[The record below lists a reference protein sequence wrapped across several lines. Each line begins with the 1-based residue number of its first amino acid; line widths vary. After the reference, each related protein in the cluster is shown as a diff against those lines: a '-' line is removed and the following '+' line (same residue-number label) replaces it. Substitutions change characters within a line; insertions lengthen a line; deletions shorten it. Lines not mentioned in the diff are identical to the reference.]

1 MNPSEITL
9 RATAKLMN
17 ELIEDGWSDRFAVKQ
32 AVKIISTET
41 EESLSSYL
49 NFKPPWGLGSGIR
62 TAVHGGID
70 RGE

>member
-1 MNPSEITL
+1 MNPSEIKL

-17 ELIEDGWSDRFAVKQ
+17 ELIENGWPDCFAAKE
-32 AVKIISTET
+32 AGKIISAET